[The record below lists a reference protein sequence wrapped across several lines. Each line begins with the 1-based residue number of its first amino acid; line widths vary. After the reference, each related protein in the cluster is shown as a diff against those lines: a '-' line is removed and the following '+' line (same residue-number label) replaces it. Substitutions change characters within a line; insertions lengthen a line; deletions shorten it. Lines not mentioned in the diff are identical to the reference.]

1 MNPDTVITSR
11 ALPHV
16 AAMSAYVP
24 GMQPTEPG
32 WVKLNTNENPFPP
45 SPKVIE
51 AVQAELANSARGLRL
66 YPNPTST
73 PLRKALA
80 THHGLAVDQVLA
92 GNGCDDALNLL
103 MRVFV
108 DASNPAG
115 MTVPSYSLYTVL
127 RNIQGA
133 EMREVEFDESFD
145 LPMDAIA
152 SSGANIFF
160 LTSPNAPTGVHF
172 APQSIAAL
180 LEQFP
185 GILVVDETYAPFA
198 ESDCVSL
205 LADNPRLVIVRSFSK
220 AYALAGMRV
229 GYAMAHP
236 TIINLLDRVRD
247 SYNLDR
253 LAQAAALAAIG
264 DQPYYQDKIAQIKKL
279 RDDAAADY
287 ARRGWFAYKSAA
299 NFHFVRPK
307 NAAGETGP
315 AVAQDLFQF
324 LTANKALVRAFP
336 NHALTQ
342 AFLRISVGSAE
353 EMNRLGEILD
363 QWQTK

>member
-1 MNPDTVITSR
+1 MNSDVSIESL

-24 GMQPTEPG
+24 GMQPTDSG

-51 AVQAELANSARGLRL
+51 GIQAELANAAKGLRL
-66 YPNPTST
+66 YPNPTSA

-80 THHGLAVDQVLA
+80 AHHGLTAEQVLA
-92 GNGCDDALNLL
+92 GNGCDDVLNLL

-108 DASNPAG
+108 DQTKPAG

-133 EMREVEFDESFD
+133 EMIEVEFDRSFA

-152 SSGANIFF
+152 NSGANIFF
-160 LTSPNAPTGVHF
+160 LTSPNAPTGVAF
-172 APQSIAAL
+172 KPAQVKAL
-180 LEQFP
+180 LDKFP

-198 ESDCVSL
+198 EEDCVSL

-229 GYAMAHP
+229 GYAMGS
-236 TIINLLDRVRD
+236 TEVIDLLDRVRD

-253 LAQAAALAAIG
+253 LAQAAAVAAIG
-264 DQPYYQDKIAQIKKL
+264 DQEYYQGKIAEIKQL
-279 RDDAAADY
+279 RDAATADY
-287 ARRGWFAYKSAA
+287 AQRGWYAFPTEA
-299 NFHFVRPK
+299 NFHFVEPK
-307 NAAGETGP
+307 NAAGETGKE
-315 AVAQDLFQF
+315 VAQDLFQF
-324 LTANKALVRAFP
+324 LTDNKILVRAFP

-342 AFLRISVGSAE
+342 SFLRISVGSAE

-363 QWQTK
+363 QWQKK